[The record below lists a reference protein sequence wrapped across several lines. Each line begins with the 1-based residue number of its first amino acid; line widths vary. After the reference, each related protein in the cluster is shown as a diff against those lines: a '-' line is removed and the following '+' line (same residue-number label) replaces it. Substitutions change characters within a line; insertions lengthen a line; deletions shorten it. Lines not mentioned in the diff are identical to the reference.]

1 MRIRASAAIREF
13 LASQITSRFTH
24 IGHAAAEGSGPP
36 SYRRAHLFSSLLS
49 TAPHMEYGKNAH
61 FCDPGK
67 GNFWPF
73 VNV

>member
-1 MRIRASAAIREF
+1 MRIYSYRESH
-13 LASQITSRFTH
+13 ASQITSRFAL

-67 GNFWPF
+67 GDFGAF